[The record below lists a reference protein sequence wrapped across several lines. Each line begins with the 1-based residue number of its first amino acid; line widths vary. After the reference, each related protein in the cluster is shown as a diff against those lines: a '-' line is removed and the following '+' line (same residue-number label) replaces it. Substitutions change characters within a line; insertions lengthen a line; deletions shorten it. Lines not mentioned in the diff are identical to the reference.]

1 MYLHLGQE
9 VVVRRR
15 DIVGVFDMDN
25 TTISPHTREFLTR
38 AEKEGR
44 LTYVSYDLPRSFTV
58 CAPKNQRGADTV
70 LRFANSTGYSE
81 EEKSVDRYLIIRRNL
96 LW

>member
-9 VVVRRR
+9 VVVRRQ

-58 CAPKNQRGADTV
+58 CAPKNRRGADTV
-70 LRFANSTGYSE
+70 YVSQIAPATLKKRSRLT
-81 EEKSVDRYLIIRRNL
+81 DI
-96 LW
+96 